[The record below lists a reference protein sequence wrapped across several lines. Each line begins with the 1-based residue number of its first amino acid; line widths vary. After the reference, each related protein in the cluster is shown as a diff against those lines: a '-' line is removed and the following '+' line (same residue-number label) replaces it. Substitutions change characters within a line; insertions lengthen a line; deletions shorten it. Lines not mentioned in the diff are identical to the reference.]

1 MEVSAILTGVV
12 YYLLTGVVYYP
23 LVTSASLTKE
33 ICGMLE
39 IVSQD
44 GNEVV
49 IMGDFNTNMLSSK
62 ARHFQL
68 LTTSYQCNLRQLVTK
83 PTRITCNS
91 RTLIDLLFVSHP
103 ENFERTGCVE
113 ALDHTLRTLKGQAVW
128 KHWIVT
134 T

>member
-12 YYLLTGVVYYP
+12 YHP

-33 ICGMLE
+33 ICGMFE

-62 ARHFQL
+62 ARTFSI
-68 LTTSYQCNLRQLVTK
+68 TNNFLRMQ
-83 PTRITCNS
+83 PQAI
-91 RTLIDLLFVSHP
+91 SH
-103 ENFERTGCVE
+103 ETHSN
-113 ALDHTLRTLKGQAVW
+113 HM
-128 KHWIVT
+128 
-134 T
+134 